1 MDFVQLPIPAKS
13 QLFLRQQLLLLLL
26 LLCLTGC
33 GIANNLRLR
42 QANDALQPQWQ
53 SSSATAQLKAEFQGY
68 KPYIRV
74 RVNDST
80 ELKLLVDTGASFS
93 LLWDTAPVRQLQLQQ
108 GYPLEVGGFGQQQDS
123 AAFQAELASVA
134 VGPALFE
141 KVQVAVIPMA
151 GTGYFLKPEEAT
163 FDGVIGHDLIR
174 HFSWVFDRS
183 LGQISLSPQPY
194 QAAENEQLQP
204 FAISWRKVVVQSSL
218 QLNSQTRIDQEL
230 LLDTGSRHYLKINQA
245 YLDNNNIQLDG
256 KLREGVDFGISGRH
270 ANQRGNIRELKLGGQ
285 TMAPMPANILPADDE
300 DDWWLVGSGVLMQH
314 RLVLDYLSQR
324 WLLQPLPRQPFQ
336 ARLNLTGLELR
347 KLTNGRFIVRDNLN
361 PALQGWLQ
369 AGDEVTQMN
378 GIGSEEISELS
389 WLDLSSKA
397 GSLTLCRAAAD
408 CRSILLS
415 AD

>member
-1 MDFVQLPIPAKS
+1 MDYYQLPTPAKALMFIRN
-13 QLFLRQQLLLLLL
+13 QAVLCLLLM
-26 LLCLTGC
+26 CLTGC

-42 QANDALQPQWQ
+42 QANDDLQPQWNSREQ
-53 SSSATAQLKAEFQGY
+53 IAQLQAEFIGY

-93 LLWDTAPVRQLQLQQ
+93 LLWDTAPVRQLQLRQ

-123 AAFQAELASVA
+123 AAFQTELASVA

-163 FDGVIGHDLIR
+163 YDGVMGHDLIR

-183 LGQISLSPQPY
+183 SGQISLSSQPY
-194 QAAENEQLQP
+194 QAAKHEQLQP
-204 FAISWRKVVVQSSL
+204 FEISWHKVVVHSSL

-245 YLDNNNIQLDG
+245 YLENNNIQLDG
-256 KLREGVDFGISGRH
+256 KLRQGADFGMSGRH
-270 ANQRGNIRELKLGGQ
+270 ANQRGKIGELKFGGQ
-285 TMAPMPANILPADDE
+285 TLAAVPANVLPADDE

-369 AGDEVTQMN
+369 AGDEVSHIN
-378 GIGSEEISELS
+378 GIAAESISKLL

>member
-1 MDFVQLPIPAKS
+1 
-13 QLFLRQQLLLLLL
+13 
-26 LLCLTGC
+26 
-33 GIANNLRLR
+33 
-42 QANDALQPQWQ
+42 
-53 SSSATAQLKAEFQGY
+53 
-68 KPYIRV
+68 
-74 RVNDST
+74 
-80 ELKLLVDTGASFS
+80 
-93 LLWDTAPVRQLQLQQ
+93 LQLRQ

-123 AAFQAELASVA
+123 AAFQTELASVA

-141 KVQVAVIPMA
+141 KVKVAVIPMA

-163 FDGVIGHDLIR
+163 YDGVMGHDLIR

-183 LGQISLSPQPY
+183 SGQISLSPQPY
-194 QAAENEQLQP
+194 PAAKHEQLQP
-204 FAISWRKVVVQSSL
+204 FAITWRKVVVQSSM

-256 KLREGVDFGISGRH
+256 KLRQGADFGMSGRH

-285 TMAPMPANILPADDE
+285 TLAPVPANILPADDE

-347 KLTNGRFIVRDNLN
+347 KLTSGRFIVRDNLN
-361 PALQGWLQ
+361 PALQGWLK
-369 AGDEVTQMN
+369 AGDEVSQIN
-378 GIGSEEISELS
+378 GIATVAISKLV

-408 CRSILLS
+408 CRSIGLTNQ
-415 AD
+415 